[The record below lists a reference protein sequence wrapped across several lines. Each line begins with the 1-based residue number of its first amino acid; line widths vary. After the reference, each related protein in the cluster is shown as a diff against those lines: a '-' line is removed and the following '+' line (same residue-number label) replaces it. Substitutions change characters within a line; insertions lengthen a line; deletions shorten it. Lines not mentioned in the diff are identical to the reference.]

1 MAFPFYKNVHTAD
14 SVLSRIQSSLKEC
27 IDFIMTRPGIRG
39 IELNVDVKTGAN
51 AIQHTL
57 GNVPKGYYIV
67 SSNADVRVWNTV
79 PNTSSTLN
87 IQSSGNATITLI
99 VY

>member
-1 MAFPFYKNVHTAD
+1 MAFPFYKNIHTTD
-14 SVLSRIQSSLKEC
+14 SVLSRIQGSLKEC
-27 IDFIMTRPGIRG
+27 IDFIMSRPGIRG
-39 IELNVDVKTGAN
+39 IELTVAIKTGAN
-51 AIQHTL
+51 AIPHSL

-67 SSNADVRVWNTV
+67 SSNADVRVWNTIIH
-79 PNTSSTLN
+79 TSTELH